1 MRIYKPDDRCN
12 ISGLR
17 VKEARKRLKLS
28 QGMLAARLQVRGLPL
43 EQMAVSR
50 IETGLRVVA
59 DFELPV
65 LADALEVTVGWL
77 LGLEEGPTAE
87 EQEQTSAV

>member
-1 MRIYKPDDRCN
+1 MRIYKPDERCN

-17 VKEARKRLKLS
+17 VREARKRLKLS
-28 QGMLAARLQVRGLPL
+28 QGMLAARLQVRGLQL
-43 EQMAVSR
+43 EQMAISR
-50 IETGLRVVA
+50 METGLRVVA

-77 LGLEEGPTAE
+77 LGLENATDPDTENPG
-87 EQEQTSAV
+87 SV